1 MQHAQFFSKASVFA
15 LTLGMLLMS
24 GDAFS
29 QEIQMNPATP
39 PPHLNQL
46 KEDRK
51 IKFIE
56 RIDTPGTGFIKTLG
70 IIDRILKHDTLELPA
85 VIWSD
90 LTLPQSY
97 FLHEALRIDV
107 DDSMEWKRLKYYGFK
122 VSDPNGANFDPSG
135 DEDFDSYG
143 DYYVSLFD
151 SIEKWKRS
159 KSAVQQ
165 NRLNQ
170 ITILS
175 ERNEAPSYINEYG
188 SADFNMWQTL
198 GMWMHY
204 FEKNGYHKPSK
215 SLTAASLT
223 EAQIH
228 YESLRAYWIS
238 SLFEDSASFYAE
250 TNGETTYGV
259 DASFDPISAFYK
271 FVLLNPF
278 NIDLNWRDKKSLGW
292 NRYREIQMYEYSCK
306 MASNT
311 SKLGEISLKIE
322 NELLESAA
330 YKRLI
335 KQSENEKTFSNLE
348 LSKRWIALKSNNE
361 LSATVY
367 IVLRDL
373 DYNLNDIPSEI
384 PYGMLVNKYFSEVPF
399 AVWAVNPVTEKMQE
413 FQSGTGL
420 VWVEFDVL
428 DIEKNRKIVDRYTME
443 GGDLR
448 WGKTDNKSNSDSTL
462 NPEWLARNAAP
473 ADSAFAVGSEGNTTD
488 VTPVVD
494 LDYGT
499 RNQTQWG
506 IGVSY
511 LQVFKSQNALS
522 TGLNKTLNAYGVGSV
537 TQLNSAGFEVWM
549 TPGSSMT
556 GFSYLVNNGLVSGL
570 REELKTPAQYTSRYI
585 GFSSGAAYKR
595 RFFELGSGGTYGH
608 ITQRVV
614 LPLSATGS
622 YIFNAKRTDVIEHKS
637 FVYGIYIESKLKLK
651 YLYIKAHGG
660 YQFDFANSRWQYRDQ
675 YINSSDRL
683 TLSGFYASISA
694 GILINQK

>member
-1 MQHAQFFSKASVFA
+1 MQHAQIVSKASVFA

-24 GDAFS
+24 GNAFS
-29 QEIQMNPATP
+29 QEIQMNLSTP

-70 IIDRILKHDTLELPA
+70 IIDRILKQDTLELPA

-107 DDSMEWKRLKYYGFK
+107 DDSIEWKKLKYYGFK
-122 VSDPNGANFDPSG
+122 VSNPNGANFDPSG
-135 DEDFDSYG
+135 DESFDSYG

-159 KSAVQQ
+159 KTDVEQ

-175 ERNEAPSYINEYG
+175 ERNDAPSYINEYG

-198 GMWMHY
+198 GMWLHY

-238 SLFEDSASFYAE
+238 SLFEDSTSFYAE
-250 TNGETTYGV
+250 SNGSTTYDV

-278 NIDLNWRDKKSLGW
+278 NIDLNWRNKKAIDW
-292 NRYREIQMYEYSCK
+292 NQYRIVQMFEYSCK
-306 MASNT
+306 MASWS
-311 SKLGEISLKIE
+311 SKFAEIGLKIE
-322 NELLESAA
+322 NELLESVA

-361 LSATVY
+361 LPATVY
-367 IVLRDL
+367 IVLRTL
-373 DYNLNDIPSEI
+373 DYEKYDVPSEI

-399 AVWAVNPVTEKMQE
+399 AVWAVNSKTEKME
-413 FQSGTGL
+413 EIKTGAGL
-420 VWVEFDVL
+420 LWSDFDVF
-428 DIEKNRKIVDRYTME
+428 DNKKNIAIRDRYSLENTDTSAVAVFVDTTE
-443 GGDLR
+443 PVASIGGV
-448 WGKTDNKSNSDSTL
+448 S
-462 NPEWLARNAAP
+462 
-473 ADSAFAVGSEGNTTD
+473 
-488 VTPVVD
+488 PVVD
-494 LDYGT
+494 PDYEVST
-499 RNQTQWG
+499 KRRDETINQTQWG

-511 LQVFKSQNALS
+511 LQIFKSQSALN
-522 TGLNKTLNAYGVGSV
+522 TGLNKTLNSYGVGAV
-537 TQLNSAGFEVWM
+537 NQLNSAGFELWM
-549 TPGSSMT
+549 TPGYSTT
-556 GFSYLVNNGLVSGL
+556 GFSYCVNNGLVSGMS
-570 REELKTPAQYTSRYI
+570 EELKTPAQYTSRYI
-585 GFSSGAAYKR
+585 GLSSGAAYKR

-608 ITQRVV
+608 ITQRIV
-614 LPLSATGS
+614 LPQSATGQ

-675 YINSSDRL
+675 FINSSDRL
-683 TLSGFYASISA
+683 SISSFYASLSA